1 MSSFIRVLLLL
12 ATIGWCDLVN
22 AQALRPG
29 AAKPKVTV
37 PVNPEL
43 EAKLA
48 QTDNL
53 PALLGLAA
61 NFESKGDFQSQVSV
75 FNRVLELRP
84 MAGNIRFE
92 LAAAYAQ
99 LNDKRNTYDLLL
111 KLQTSGYAFD
121 PSTDERFEK
130 AHGTE
135 AWDYIVLNLQAN
147 AKAFGEGKVAFTL
160 VADDRLLETLAY
172 DAKRQ
177 QFLLGSMRDGAVYRL
192 GKDGKTLEP
201 FITANAENQLRSVLA
216 MQADN
221 AHGQLWVTATGLPY
235 FKGIDQNDYGKTA
248 LYQFDLASGKLLKRY
263 ELPIANGPHRFD
275 YVHVSQQGRVYVA
288 DSTQKR
294 IYQLED
300 AGLKLIMQ
308 NPKLSHVRGMASSD
322 DGRILY
328 FADTELGIFGIDLE
342 QGKPLVISGPDT
354 LTLFGIDGMVYWQGH
369 LIVIQN
375 AFPPSRVMRLK
386 LDASGTRITSS
397 MPLDAAQ
404 PEFAAPTHGV
414 LVDAA
419 LYFIANSQLGQY
431 DRYGSPINQ
440 SKLADVKI
448 WKSDARFALNKTLD
462 AQSIPITPAPAK

>member
-1 MSSFIRVLLLL
+1 MSSFIQVLLLL
-12 ATIGWCDLVN
+12 AGLGLGAVVS
-22 AQALRPG
+22 AQALPPA

-43 EAKLA
+43 DAKLA
-48 QTDNL
+48 QTDNV

-61 NFESKGDFQSQVSV
+61 NFETKGDFQSQVSV

-84 MAGNIRFE
+84 MAGNIRYE

-99 LNDKRNTYDLLL
+99 LNDKRNTYDILL

-147 AKAFGEGKVAFTL
+147 TKAFGEGKVAFTL
-160 VADDRLLETLAY
+160 PADDSLIESIAY
-172 DAKRQ
+172 DVKRK
-177 QFLLGSMRDGAVYRL
+177 QFLVGSMRDGAVYRVS
-192 GKDGKTLEP
+192 KDGKTLEA
-201 FITANAENQLRSVLA
+201 FIAATAENQLRSVLA

-221 AHGQLWVTATGLPY
+221 VHGQLWVTATGLPH
-235 FKGIDQNDYGKTA
+235 FKTIDKNDYGKSA
-248 LYQFDLASGKLLKRY
+248 LYQFDLATGKLLKRY
-263 ELPIANGPHRFD
+263 DMAITDGPHRFD
-275 YVHVSQQGRVYVA
+275 YVHVSKQGRVYVA

-294 IYQLED
+294 IYQLEG

-308 NPKLSHVRGMASSD
+308 NPKLSHVRGITSSD

-342 QGKPLVISGPDT
+342 QGKPLVIAGPET
-354 LTLFGIDGMVYWQGH
+354 LTLFGIDGMDYWQGH

-375 AFPPSRVMRLK
+375 AFPPNRVMRLK

-404 PEFAAPTHGV
+404 TEFTAPTHGV
-414 LVDAA
+414 LVNDAF
-419 LYFIANSQLGQY
+419 YFIANSQLGQY
-431 DRYGSPINQ
+431 DRYGSPIDT
-440 SKLADVKI
+440 SKLDGVKI
-448 WKSDARFALNKTLD
+448 WKSDAKFALNKTLD
-462 AQSIPITPAPAK
+462 MQQIPITPAPAK